1 MEVVAKSWAVAELVK
16 QRRIYGKER
25 VNLGYLTTS
34 QIRSGLKDRD
44 SLIRFIESELGYT
57 ANPVFYEAIDLG
69 ITPYL
74 ARRVSSWWLLSHYA
88 GNLPFQIHLAQVSEL
103 TFNYCTSA
111 MQSFHSHHPGYFLFI
126 FTKDYSYVLF
136 MATEWSLERIPK
148 AGSPTWPFLPKPYPR
163 FVLVNCQN
171 PTESDASVLR
181 RLKLHQSV
189 ASPPDMHARIIQA
202 LKLAER
208 WEPFPEWFLPY
219 WYRLRDP
226 AQLQEALGDTEELLT
241 QAEACLMEC
250 LASESLAKADEAC
263 EYLDGVI
270 QLDDFDTLLAEE
282 ERHRLQLALRRIGDA
297 QDFFESGE
305 IDDGMIALQDTLF
318 YINHARNAI

>member
-1 MEVVAKSWAVAELVK
+1 MSMTKLPSDEIGVLEL
-16 QRRIYGKER
+16 
-25 VNLGYLTTS
+25 NYLS
-34 QIRSGLKDRD
+34 IAQLRSGLKDRE
-44 SLIRFIESELGYT
+44 SLTEFLSTQLGYK
-57 ANPVFYEAIDLG
+57 ADPVFYEATDLG
-69 ITPYL
+69 TPPYL
-74 ARRVSSWWLLSHYA
+74 ARRVNSWWLLSHYP

-126 FTKDYSYVLF
+126 FTKDYSYMLF
-136 MATEWSLERIPK
+136 MATEWSLERIPRP
-148 AGSPTWPFLPKPYPR
+148 GSPIWPFLPKPYPR
-163 FVLVNCQN
+163 FLLVNRQN
-171 PTESDASVLR
+171 PTESDVSVLR

-189 ASPPDMHARIIQA
+189 TTPPDIHARIIQA
-202 LKLAER
+202 LRSVER

-241 QAEACLMEC
+241 QAEACLTEC
-250 LASESLAKADEAC
+250 LTSESLAKADEAC

-297 QDFFESGE
+297 QDFFESDE
-305 IDDGMIALQDTLF
+305 IDDGMIALQDALF